1 MLFRSGSVMR
11 HVATGRLRALAV
23 TSAQP
28 SPLAP
33 GLPTVAAAGLPGYE
47 MVAIYAVAAPARTP
61 SAIVAQLNRV
71 IAQSM
76 EDAELKERFLV
87 SGMEAGA
94 STPDALAARIK
105 SEIATVAKLIKDARI
120 GAD

>member
-1 MLFRSGSVMR
+1 M
-11 HVATGRLRALAV
+11 
-23 TSAQP
+23 
-28 SPLAP
+28 
-33 GLPTVAAAGLPGYE
+33 
-47 MVAIYAVAAPARTP
+47 AIYAVAAPARTP
-61 SAIVAQLNRV
+61 AAIVAQLNHV